1 MNRLE
6 TMAQR
11 LMLDLRRMETR
22 WLVERQL
29 LPADQLRMMAK
40 VLQLMAILTL
50 QRLLPTQ
57 PSQPSRPK
65 PKAILRRKPKPR
77 TR

>member
-22 WLVERQL
+22 WLMERQL
-29 LPADQLRMMAK
+29 LPADQLRMTVK

-50 QRLLPTQ
+50 QRLLPTRQ
-57 PSQPSRPK
+57 SPLSHRK
-65 PKAILRRKPKPR
+65 PRAILRQPKPR
-77 TR
+77 IR

>member
-6 TMAQR
+6 TTAQR

-29 LPADQLRMMAK
+29 LPMDQLRMMAK

-50 QRLLPTQ
+50 QRLLPM
-57 PSQPSRPK
+57 QPSRSSRRK
-65 PKAILRRKPKPR
+65 PKAILRRSPKPW